1 MHQLSRGTSHGLDR
15 LPEPCGSSAKLF
27 QVLSCVQGLKIGRHD
42 EHINIANIAAIFGR
56 PTGVRTKQNSP
67 VNAERSSGYRTTTS
81 STA

>member
-1 MHQLSRGTSHGLDR
+1 MASIGCQSRAAAVPS
-15 LPEPCGSSAKLF
+15 CAKCSR
-27 QVLSCVQGLKIGRHD
+27 VSQGLKIGRHD